1 MRDLLDGVRETD
13 RALSTGCGG
22 CSSCCLPCVACE
34 QGRGGTRRVGQQPSR
49 VKGTPGD
56 EQKERD
62 IDETEPADP
71 DETELADSDETELA
85 DLDEEPDDGPDPDVL
100 ALESMSVAALLALAR
115 ELWQPDGRPV
125 AVLAELRRRRSRE
138 RRGLLPSL
146 LVDTNL
152 DPDVRLRLVRM
163 ALREDRPTVHTAWWL
178 MMHTEYGWFEYEEH
192 RYQLVDMLGELDSD
206 QSGEGEALT
215 AILANDYLEGRL
227 RALAGAELMELLG
240 QDALPLLQAHLGD
253 ELVPLMEVAAR
264 DDEVS
269 DVLLNLAGDTKAEPD
284 LRLEAAAAIQRLYTD
299 LAEETFAELA
309 VADGL
314 TVDQRL
320 EALQAAVEAADSAA
334 ATAALDILMVVAE
347 PDGSRDDDGLSL
359 ALKLLRNER

>member
-1 MRDLLDGVRETD
+1 MICSATSQRSLLAGRE
-13 RALSTGCGG
+13 RKRS
-22 CSSCCLPCVACE
+22 
-34 QGRGGTRRVGQQPSR
+34 QQPQAVTASQPR
-49 VKGTPGD
+49 IQRKGTPGD

-62 IDETEPADP
+62 IDETEPAD
-71 DETELADSDETELA
+71 LDETELA

-100 ALESMSVAALLALAR
+100 ALETMSVAALLALAR

-125 AVLAELRRRRSRE
+125 AVLAELRRRRARE
-138 RRGLLPSL
+138 RRGLLLSL

-152 DPDVRLRLVRM
+152 DPDVRLRLVRI
-163 ALREDRPTVHTAWWL
+163 ALREDRPTVHAAWWL

-269 DVLLNLAGDTKAEPD
+269 DVLLNLADDTKAEPD
-284 LRLEAAAAIQRLYTD
+284 LRLEAAAAIQRLYPD